1 MLVAF
6 ILSLLN
12 YSLFYEAEVQ
22 VDDLMKGGIGVDFD
36 RCRWLGVGTSIGM
49 RVGTGVEAGRTMGL
63 LTAEELLNQA
73 RDDRPRS

>member
-1 MLVAF
+1 MLVAI

-49 RVGTGVEAGRTMGL
+49 RVGTGVEAGRRVGL
-63 LTAEELLNQA
+63 SAAEELLNQA
-73 RDDRPRS
+73 RDDKPRS